1 LKEILPAIWVF
12 QGVHRL
18 SFFQIGIFGELKEQ
32 MYLSKENH
40 FCQKQENL
48 SQCFP
53 VGMELVFE
61 KNTSCKSEFERWRMA
76 LFVPNRPV
84 QLN

>member
-1 LKEILPAIWVF
+1 
-12 QGVHRL
+12 
-18 SFFQIGIFGELKEQ
+18 